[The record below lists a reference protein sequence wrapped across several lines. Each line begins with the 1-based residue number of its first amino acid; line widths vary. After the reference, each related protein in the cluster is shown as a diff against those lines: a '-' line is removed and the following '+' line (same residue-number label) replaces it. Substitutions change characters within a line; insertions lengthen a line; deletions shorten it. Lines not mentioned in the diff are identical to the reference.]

1 MINAG
6 KQGVFSWKGRVAE
19 DKGEKNGE
27 LKEIVKI
34 FVSILKP
41 KQTDF
46 GEIWFNL
53 RKFKRNVYFL

>member
-19 DKGEKNGE
+19 DRGEKNGE

-34 FVSILKP
+34 LVSILKP
-41 KQTDF
+41 QTDRF
-46 GEIWFNL
+46 WGIWFNL
-53 RKFKRNVYFL
+53 RKFKRNVYFH

>member
-19 DKGEKNGE
+19 DRGEKNGE

-34 FVSILKP
+34 LVSILILSTVVFAVNDGKLI
-41 KQTDF
+41 D
-46 GEIWFNL
+46 
-53 RKFKRNVYFL
+53 